1 MKNILFVIGAI
12 LGFAGLIAVAALLVM
27 FDSLKIQMG
36 LGDYA
41 LSIRFG
47 LLGLAGFAAM
57 GIGWWIMKKT
67 E

>member
-1 MKNILFVIGAI
+1 MKNVLFIIGAI
-12 LGFAGLIAVAALLVM
+12 LGFAGLIAVAALVVM

-36 LGDYA
+36 LGDYD
-41 LSIRFG
+41 LSIRLG

-57 GIGWWIMKKT
+57 GSGWWIMKST